1 MAKMMSFMVPMNSTR
16 LQLTKFFTLF
26 HSKFEMPPKSKV
38 VSLEKLDSKNWTT
51 FILGDFEVVR

>member
-1 MAKMMSFMVPMNSTR
+1 MLAKFMSFFALVNSAR

-38 VSLEKLDSKNWTT
+38 VPLKKMDN
-51 FILGDFEVVR
+51 FYIGRF

>member
-38 VSLEKLDSKNWTT
+38 VSLEKLDN
-51 FILGDFEVVR
+51 FYIGRF